1 MRDSV
6 EEMAREWLREV
17 IGDDH
22 DIFVDNLVALLRKVV
37 DETREEC
44 VKVGVHGHTRC
55 VQLDAERERA
65 LRIVEEV
72 YREYGAKSIDDEDL
86 AHGAETACR
95 EIKRRLEES
104 DG

>member
-6 EEMAREWLREV
+6 EEMAREFWGNLHKLS
-17 IGDDH
+17 GPQ
-22 DIFVDNLVALLRKVV
+22 DIAALLRSR
-37 DETREEC
+37 D
-44 VKVGVHGHTRC
+44 
-55 VQLDAERERA
+55 ERA